1 MNLAA
6 ATLAAEPRY
15 EVAEAA
21 VRVAILS
28 GDLRQG
34 TVLAEDSAES
44 LIAALEPIGR
54 LEEEGFA
61 QGVVHG

>member
-1 MNLAA
+1 L
-6 ATLAAEPRY
+6 TAEARH
-15 EVAEAA
+15 EVTEAA
-21 VRVAILS
+21 VTVAKLLS
-28 GDLRQG
+28 DLRHRL
-34 TVLAEDSAES
+34 VLAEDRAES